1 MTRIWWIDKQGSITR
16 DHYFVRFLRRKLSK
30 RIWTWRALSNKTAAM
45 PMTQLVIWQTTTGME
60 SPTWGFGK
68 NSCCTDCRNEALRLR
83 LRELHSPAQL
93 AENPCTQITCLYFSV
108 IVFWFNGH
116 FRNLNWR
123 YLPYIRPKFQGI
135 SPQFIW
141 SKIWYV
147 YVPPSIGSWRSR
159 ANPRHLVLSVLQEK
173 GVAHRWPHLWGHKL
187 GMHTAT
193 RTLPT
198 SEKSLKSPE
207 IHT

>member
-1 MTRIWWIDKQGSITR
+1 MAGRVELLISRRVISKLCPKAHPDQRGWSPLVPNRSSSPLASSPVAPSSVARGSPRCRWSNTC
-16 DHYFVRFLRRKLSK
+16 DLKP
-30 RIWTWRALSNKTAAM
+30 NKT
-45 PMTQLVIWQTTTGME
+45 QRWI
-60 SPTWGFGK
+60 
-68 NSCCTDCRNEALRLR
+68 
-83 LRELHSPAQL
+83 
-93 AENPCTQITCLYFSV
+93 
-108 IVFWFNGH
+108 NGH